1 MLDKVPGKV
10 LRKLYIRERCLAR
23 IFQDC
28 RESDRRSAGSRMQ
41 CSKPQLEKTT
51 VHESCFTCVI
61 THFSKIITCLFAF
74 WWIVALGMLWRILAK
89 CSNIPLWSMWLKC
102 RDYAL
107 WRILAKCCDLRTLP
121 GENFELPGTFNYFEP
136 LIRVSTFAFEMHHH
150 FVFLWTQFKLLKFY
164 IWIIECVICFIWF
177 HSYRV
182 DLNCDIWHGF
192 GVNNISHN
200 TGFIQREKV

>member
-1 MLDKVPGKV
+1 MENWCWNKCLGKCVEKSCWKKCLRKCVEKIMLDKVPGKV

-23 IFQDC
+23 IVQDC

-89 CSNIPLWSMWLKC
+89 CSNI
-102 RDYAL
+102 
-107 WRILAKCCDLRTLP
+107 RTLKHVVEMSRLRALTHLGKMLWFTHFAR
-121 GENFELPGTFNYFEP
+121 GEFWAARHFQLFWTLDQSFNFCLWNASSFC
-136 LIRVSTFAFEMHHH
+136 VS
-150 FVFLWTQFKLLKFY
+150 
-164 IWIIECVICFIWF
+164 
-177 HSYRV
+177 
-182 DLNCDIWHGF
+182 
-192 GVNNISHN
+192 VN
-200 TGFIQREKV
+200 TIQAN